1 MKKKLLFATIVL
13 PVMAAAAFAF
23 SIYGPASLVPP
34 PSWPFTAD
42 SRRQYQPFSENS
54 RLVVKTYL
62 IDAVNGRLS
71 Y

>member
-1 MKKKLLFATIVL
+1 
-13 PVMAAAAFAF
+13 MAAAAFAF